1 MNEIPRIRR
10 IIFYRK
16 YFENFYLSLKP
27 SSRSKLIWTFDL
39 IERAPRVPIAYLKH
53 LSGTSGLYE
62 IRATD
67 GSDQLRVFC
76 FFNRKNEVVVING
89 FKKKTQ
95 RTPSTE
101 LQRALTLKLQY
112 QHETN

>member
-1 MNEIPRIRR
+1 M
-10 IIFYRK
+10 K
-16 YFENFYLSLKP
+16 YGLQMAAT
-27 SSRSKLIWTFDL
+27 SSECF
-39 IERAPRVPIAYLKH
+39 V
-53 LSGTSGLYE
+53 
-62 IRATD
+62 
-67 GSDQLRVFC
+67 